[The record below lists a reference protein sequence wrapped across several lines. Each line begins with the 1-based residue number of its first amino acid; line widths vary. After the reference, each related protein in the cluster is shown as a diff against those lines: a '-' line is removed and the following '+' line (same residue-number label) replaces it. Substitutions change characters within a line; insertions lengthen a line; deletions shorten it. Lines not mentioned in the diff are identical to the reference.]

1 MPSYTAPTK
10 DMQYVLHDVLK
21 ITDAGIAGYEDLD
34 RDFTA
39 AILEEAGKISAE
51 VLAPLNPVGDTEG
64 CRLENGI
71 VYTPDGLQGRLRAD
85 EGERLARHRHAR
97 GIRRTGPALPDEHRG
112 GRDVLGRQQAFTMYQ
127 GLTHGAAS
135 AIIAHGTDEQKA
147 KPGFPRW
154 CPATGPA
161 P

>member
-21 ITDAGIAGYEDLD
+21 ITDAGIAGYDDLD

-64 CRLENGI
+64 CRWKTASSTRPRASR
-71 VYTPDGLQGRLRAD
+71 TPSSR
-85 EGERLARHRHAR
+85 
-97 GIRRTGPALPDEHRG
+97 
-112 GRDVLGRQQAFTMYQ
+112 
-127 GLTHGAAS
+127 
-135 AIIAHGTDEQKA
+135 
-147 KPGFPRW
+147 
-154 CPATGPA
+154 
-161 P
+161 

>member
-21 ITDAGIAGYEDLD
+21 ITQAGITGYEDLD

-39 AILEEAGKISAE
+39 AILDEAGKISAE

-85 EGERLARHRHAR
+85 EGRAA
-97 GIRRTGPALPDEHRG
+97 GPPSTCPRN
-112 GRDVLGRQQAFTMYQ
+112 
-127 GLTHGAAS
+127 S
-135 AIIAHGTDEQKA
+135 AVRA
-147 KPGFPRW
+147 
-154 CPATGPA
+154 CPT
-161 P
+161 